1 MITIKSFAAID
12 IGSNAM
18 RLLVSNIVEQE
29 GKDTQFNKSS
39 LVRVPIRLGQD
50 VFTVG
55 EISDENID
63 RMIDAMKA
71 YKLLMKVHKVERY
84 KACATSAMREADNNR
99 DIVEIIQ
106 QEADIQIDI
115 IDGKKEAAII
125 ASSDLKEY
133 IATDKT
139 YLYVDVGGG
148 STEFSL
154 FSNGKIIASK
164 SFKNGTVRMLN
175 NMVNEIVWVE
185 IEKWIKLNTAP
196 FEDITMIGSGG
207 NINKLFKMTGKQQ
220 DKPLTF
226 LGLNAQYAMLN
237 KMTYDQRISE
247 LALNPDRADV
257 IIPAT
262 KIYLNAMKWSGARH
276 LYEPK
281 IGLSDGIVKAMYY
294 GRIKTSKSKVFR
306 NNSKFGLI
314 SFKRLNLSCG
324 VKARLFSIFSLT
336 TNSISMSW
344 L

>member
-1 MITIKSFAAID
+1 MITIKRYAAID

-29 GKDTQFNKSS
+29 GKETQFNKSS

-55 EISDENID
+55 EISDENIE

-71 YKLLMKVHKVERY
+71 YKLLMKVHKVEHY

-99 DIVEIIQ
+99 EIVEIIQ
-106 QEADIQIDI
+106 READIDIDI
-115 IDGKKEAAII
+115 IDGKKEASII

-133 IATDKT
+133 ITTDKT

-175 NMVNEIVWVE
+175 NMVNEIVWIE
-185 IEKWIKLNTAP
+185 IEKWIKTHTAS
-196 FEDITMIGSGG
+196 FDEITLIGSGG

-226 LGLNAQYAMLN
+226 LGLNAQFSMLN
-237 KMTYDQRISE
+237 KMTYDERIAE
-247 LALNPDRADV
+247 LGLNPDRADV

-276 LYEPK
+276 LYVPK

-294 GRIKTSKSKVFR
+294 GRI
-306 NNSKFGLI
+306 
-314 SFKRLNLSCG
+314 
-324 VKARLFSIFSLT
+324 
-336 TNSISMSW
+336 
-344 L
+344 